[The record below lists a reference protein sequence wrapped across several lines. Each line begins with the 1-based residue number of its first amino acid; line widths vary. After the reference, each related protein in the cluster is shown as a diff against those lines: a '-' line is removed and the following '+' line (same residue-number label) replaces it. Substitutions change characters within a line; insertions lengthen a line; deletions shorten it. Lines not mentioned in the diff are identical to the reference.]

1 MHRTT
6 RLVVALVAFALLA
19 GPGRVV
25 SQQFALGAGAA
36 DAAANDRVNRAL
48 LAAALKP
55 GYTVNLASNWPELR
69 AADGSCVNGGREV
82 LTGRLDQTSGGNYV
96 GKLVRRASIQFC
108 GAHGAATERCSLT
121 LESEGAVAAN
131 GEVRRFPA
139 GWAQPVVALR
149 WVSLPADNDVTVSGD
164 CPPAFNQALRR
175 MFLGVTH
182 LLEFELPT
190 TGEGR
195 LAQRLDDYGWIVE
208 VE

>member
-1 MHRTT
+1 MHRAT
-6 RLVVALVAFALLA
+6 RLVVAIVTFALLA
-19 GPGRVV
+19 APGRAT
-25 SQQFALGAGAA
+25 SQQVALGAGAA

-48 LAAALKP
+48 LTAALKP
-55 GYTVNLASNWPELR
+55 EYKVSLTSNWPELR
-69 AADGSCVNGGREV
+69 ASDGSCVNGGREV
-82 LTGRLDQTSGGNYV
+82 LTGRLRQTSGGNYV
-96 GKLVRRASIQFC
+96 GKLLRRASIQFC

-131 GEVRRFPA
+131 GEVRPFLV
-139 GWAQPVVALR
+139 GWARPMVALR
-149 WVSLPADNDVTVSGD
+149 WVSLSEDNDVIVSGD

-190 TGEGR
+190 AGEDR